1 LSVLSKRMP
10 LAATGLVVLC
20 CLGGLW
26 LRNGPAIADAGI
38 TGPTA
43 LPKVD
48 VATAEVRDMPVYVR
62 GTGTVEPFQEVTIK
76 SLVDGQ
82 IVAVHFD
89 EGQMV
94 RAGDALFTID
104 PRPFEHQVELA
115 TANRAKDQAQ
125 LAAAE
130 AQLARQASLLQHS
143 FVSQQDFDT
152 QKAAV
157 GQLQASVRADEAAIG
172 SAQLQLEYATVR
184 APIAG
189 RVGKR
194 LVDVGNVIHT
204 ADDTALV
211 DLSQIQPISVSF
223 TVPQEQLPDI
233 QREAAAAM
241 LPVEARAADDL
252 RILEIGQL
260 KLIGNAIDRA
270 TCTIALK
277 AVYANTERQLW
288 PGQFVNARLVLR
300 VHHDATV
307 LPITCVR
314 PGADGPV
321 AYVLDGQ
328 NRVTVRPVKTGEKAH
343 DLIAILDG
351 VKPGE
356 RVVLLRQ
363 EGLADGSVVEPRSV
377 ASAS

>member
-1 LSVLSKRMP
+1 MARRMP
-10 LAATGLVVLC
+10 LAVAGLVILGCVG
-20 CLGGLW
+20 GGLW
-26 LRNGPAIADAGI
+26 LRAGSATADGSPAMAPA
-38 TGPTA
+38 A
-43 LPKVD
+43 PKVD

-62 GTGTVEPFQEVTIK
+62 GTGTVEPFQQVTVK

-82 IVAVHFD
+82 ITAVHFD

-94 RAGDALFTID
+94 RAGDALYTID

-115 TANRAKDQAQ
+115 TANRAKDQAT
-125 LAAAE
+125 LAAAQ
-130 AQLARQASLLQHS
+130 AQLARSTSLLQHS

-152 QKAAV
+152 QKATV

-172 SAQLQLEYATVR
+172 SAQLQLDYATIR
-184 APIAG
+184 APITG

-211 DLSQIQPISVSF
+211 DLSQIQPIAVSF
-223 TVPQEQLPDI
+223 TLAQEQLPDI
-233 QREAAAAM
+233 QREAAAAV
-241 LPVEARAADDL
+241 LPVEARAADDQH
-252 RILEIGQL
+252 ILGVGQL

-270 TCTIALK
+270 TGTIALK
-277 AVYANTERQLW
+277 AVFTNDERQLW

-300 VHHDATV
+300 VHRDAIV

-314 PGADGPV
+314 AGASGPA
-321 AYVLDGQ
+321 AYVVDGQ
-328 NRVTVRPVKTGEKAH
+328 NRIHVRPVTTGEKAH

-351 VKPGE
+351 IQPGE
-356 RVVLLRQ
+356 RVVLQRQ
-363 EGLADGSVVEPRSV
+363 EGLTDGTEVEPRSV
-377 ASAS
+377 ASGS

>member
-1 LSVLSKRMP
+1 
-10 LAATGLVVLC
+10 
-20 CLGGLW
+20 
-26 LRNGPAIADAGI
+26 
-38 TGPTA
+38 
-43 LPKVD
+43 
-48 VATAEVRDMPVYVR
+48 MPVYVR

-172 SAQLQLEYATVR
+172 SAQLQLDYSTIR

-270 TCTIALK
+270 TGTIALK

>member
-1 LSVLSKRMP
+1 MTRRMP
-10 LAATGLVVLC
+10 LAIAGFVILG
-20 CLGGLW
+20 CLGGGLW
-26 LRNGPAIADAGI
+26 LRAGSATADSHPAPL
-38 TGPTA
+38 PTTA
-43 LPKVD
+43 IKVD

-62 GTGTVEPFQEVTIK
+62 GTGTVEPFQEVTVK

-82 IVAVHFD
+82 IVGVHFD

-94 RAGDALFTID
+94 QAGDALFTID

-115 TANRAKDQAQ
+115 TANRAKDQAL
-125 LAAAE
+125 LAAAQ
-130 AQLARQASLLQHS
+130 AQLARQTSLLQHN

-152 QKAAV
+152 QKATV
-157 GQLQASVRADEAAIG
+157 GQLLAAVRADEASIA
-172 SAQLQLEYATVR
+172 SAALQLEYATIR

-211 DLSQIQPISVSF
+211 DLSQIQPIAVSF
-223 TVPQEQLPDI
+223 TVPQDQLPDI
-233 QREAAAAM
+233 QREAAAMA

-252 RILEIGQL
+252 RILETGRL
-260 KLIGNAIDRA
+260 KLIGNAIDR
-270 TCTIALK
+270 TTGTIALK
-277 AVYANTERQLW
+277 AVYTNGDRQLW

-300 VHHDATV
+300 VHRDATV
-307 LPITCVR
+307 LPITCIR
-314 PGADGPV
+314 PGTAGPV
-321 AYVLDGQ
+321 AYVVDDQ

-351 VKPGE
+351 IKPGE

-363 EGLADGSVVEPRSV
+363 EGLAEGTAVEPRPV
-377 ASAS
+377 ASGS